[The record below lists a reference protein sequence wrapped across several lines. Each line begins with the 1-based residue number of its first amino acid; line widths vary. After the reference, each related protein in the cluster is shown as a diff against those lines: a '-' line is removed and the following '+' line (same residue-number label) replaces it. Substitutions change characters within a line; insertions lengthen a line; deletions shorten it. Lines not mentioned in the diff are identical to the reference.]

1 MKILNFIVRKEN
13 VITDNFRH
21 SEIKRSN
28 VKLTC
33 PCIFI
38 MTTVFVR
45 LQTTMLSGFLG
56 NKWTELTLT
65 LPPAEAPID
74 LNVLIHS
81 VVFVFQTF
89 TVPSDEALIN
99 WCPSETKEKKSL
111 LRIYYFRFQFHEIK
125 RKDCTTDII
134 ERIFAEIDVHQSS
147 THTSNHQPSK
157 IWKHCSSYC

>member
-1 MKILNFIVRKEN
+1 MATFIFEN
-13 VITDNFRH
+13 SKCQREKRYHVHSHFRR
-21 SEIKRSN
+21 SQIKRN
-28 VKLTC
+28 HKKLTC

-38 MTTVFVR
+38 ITTVFVR
-45 LQTTMLSGFLG
+45 LQTTMLSGFFG

-99 WCPSETKEKKSL
+99 WCPSETKEKKKAL
-111 LRIYYFRFQFHEIK
+111 LRIYLLSVYFRFQFHEIK
-125 RKDCTTDII
+125 GKDCTTDII
-134 ERIFAEIDVHQSS
+134 ERIFCR
-147 THTSNHQPSK
+147 NR
-157 IWKHCSSYC
+157 CSSK